1 MPENKTLIAYETK
14 FGASKEAAEKIAE
27 ILRGKF
33 GLTVDL
39 FNLKDGDTPDLGQ
52 YNSVVVGAGVRGG
65 RVYGKALKFLKNDFN
80 GKKVAFFVCSSWAGT
95 PGSYENAK
103 ARLVDKML
111 AKKYPKL
118 YPVSTGAFGG
128 RIKYFGKLML
138 DNTDPAKVE
147 AWAEELGKKFV
158 Q

>member
-1 MPENKTLIAYETK
+1 MPDNKTLIVYETK
-14 FGASKEAAEKIAE
+14 FGASREASEKIAAT
-27 ILRGKF
+27 LRLKY

-39 FNLKDGDTPDLGQ
+39 FNLKDGDIPDLGQ
-52 YNSVVVGAGVRGG
+52 YRNLVVGAGVRGG
-65 RVYGKALKFLKNDFN
+65 RVYGKALKFLKNDFS

-111 AKKYPKL
+111 AKKYPQL
-118 YPVSTGAFGG
+118 NTVSTEAFGG

-138 DNTDPAKVE
+138 DNTDLAKVE
-147 AWAEELGKKFV
+147 AWAEELGKKFT